1 MVQVLEP
8 LVNSCV
14 PRTSIHHKR
23 SFHICVK
30 RIGLQERRMVVRWVE
45 DNTNLGFSLSLS
57 LSLKFDF
64 DLRIHVCLGS

>member
-30 RIGLQERRMVVRWVE
+30 RIGLQERRMVVRRVK
-45 DNTNLGFSLSLS
+45 DNTNLGFSLS